1 MMIWIPRIVE
11 NRIRLI
17 RNKKYVF
24 LWNRQIRKRNTL
36 MILINLFRQ
45 LIEQL
50 IKVKSNVQHI
60 FSSLNFH
67 TTLRYVLRI
76 NFSLLCTR
84 YSLSFHVN
92 LSRESI
98 TSIHSSL
105 WKLRYYKYHDRF
117 HSFGS
122 NDDRD
127 DYNFSTPIAS
137 RLKQNLRQNKIVF
150 INRDLSLSLS
160 LSCFYYD

>member
-60 FSSLNFH
+60 FSSRMAKFPYNITIRSSNQFFVTLYTVFTIVSRKSFARIHNFDSLF
-67 TTLRYVLRI
+67 TVKITILQISRSISFVRI
-76 NFSLLCTR
+76 KWR
-84 YSLSFHVN
+84 
-92 LSRESI
+92 SRW
-98 TSIHSSL
+98 L
-105 WKLRYYKYHDRF
+105 
-117 HSFGS
+117 
-122 NDDRD
+122 
-127 DYNFSTPIAS
+127 
-137 RLKQNLRQNKIVF
+137 
-150 INRDLSLSLS
+150 
-160 LSCFYYD
+160 

>member
-60 FSSLNFH
+60 FSSRMAKFPYNITIRSSNQFFV
-67 TTLRYVLRI
+67 TLYTVFTIVSRK
-76 NFSLLCTR
+76 
-84 YSLSFHVN
+84 SFA
-92 LSRESI
+92 R
-98 TSIHSSL
+98 IHSFDSL
-105 WKLRYYKYHDRF
+105 FTVKITILQISRSI
-117 HSFGS
+117 SFV
-122 NDDRD
+122 R
-127 DYNFSTPIAS
+127 IKWRS
-137 RLKQNLRQNKIVF
+137 RWL
-150 INRDLSLSLS
+150 
-160 LSCFYYD
+160 